1 MSCVYKKISLVYEAY
16 FLYCALSYNG
26 YHERKIAM
34 DLSKMTFGNAAGEVK
49 TLEQVEALAK
59 TPITNLLVG
68 SITVE
73 KRDGN
78 PGETFWVSPDD
89 KFALNAGGLRGLG
102 IDYYREVGPEMA
114 SIAHKSGKVL
124 IVSIAGTQHNSD
136 WVNLAKCA
144 ASFADG
150 IEINIS
156 CPNKWK
162 DGKMEVPVAENP
174 DAVSKILRDVS
185 KATNGNVPLSVKLPP
200 FERPGDGDLYK
211 KMVSMLTELSECV
224 PTIVSTNTVGGVST
238 YIRSEGRQVLAMSL
252 AGKSGPAIKPWSLLQ
267 ARKLV
272 EALPK
277 QEVVGVGGIR
287 AGSGALEFIQVGC
300 SGWQVGTHFFQY
312 GHGVFGEIISQINDA
327 DLDAF
332 FEPNYA

>member
-1 MSCVYKKISLVYEAY
+1 
-16 FLYCALSYNG
+16 
-26 YHERKIAM
+26 M
-34 DLSKMTFGNAAGEVK
+34 DLSSMTFGNAAGEVK

-68 SITVE
+68 SITME
-73 KRDGN
+73 QRDGN

-89 KFALNAGGLRGLG
+89 KFALNAGGLRGPG

-114 SIAHKSGKVL
+114 SIAYQSGKTL
-124 IVSIAGTQHNSD
+124 IVSIASTQHESD
-136 WVNLAKCA
+136 WINLAKCV

-162 DGKMEVPVAENP
+162 DGKMEVPIAENP

-185 KATNGNVPLSVKLPP
+185 KSTNGNVPLSVKLPP
-200 FERPGDGDLYK
+200 LERPGEGGLYK
-211 KMVSMLTELSECV
+211 KMVSMLTKLSECV

-238 YIRSEGRQVLAMSL
+238 YIQSEGRQVLTMSH
-252 AGKSGPAIKPWSLLQ
+252 AGKSGPEINPWSLLQ
-267 ARKLV
+267 AKKFV

-277 QEVVGVGGIR
+277 QKIIGVGGIR
-287 AGSGALEFIQVGC
+287 SGSDAFEFIQAEC
-300 SGWQVGTHFFQY
+300 SGFQIGTHFFQY
-312 GHGVFGEIISQINDA
+312 GPRVFEEIISQVNDV

-332 FEPNYA
+332 FELGHA